1 MKNYLSYAE
10 MYVKFMQAYEQG
22 LEKTWT
28 VENCQ
33 SGPNEI
39 LGHLFHFYISFHD
52 IVCTT
57 KVIMNQLDK

>member
-1 MKNYLSYAE
+1 
-10 MYVKFMQAYEQG
+10 MYVKFMQAYEQR